1 MNKLILTST
10 AVLLTVTGYPADLT
24 KARFTQ
30 VVNQVKIISSSTKG
44 IAEAKVDLE
53 FLTPDLVQTG
63 PRSLA
68 ELRAPDDTIT
78 RVGSNTIFSF
88 ARRGREVNL
97 QRGSLLFQSPKG
109 KGGGTIRT
117 KAASASV
124 LGTTIMITATID
136 GGFKSIVLEGRC
148 QIQLPNGDFR
158 QLDSGQV
165 TFVLPGEK
173 GFGPTLDVN
182 LEKLVEGSKLV
193 QGFEEELPSKATI
206 DQEVEKQVKLIESG
220 QAEDT
225 GLLVGQKADEDE
237 VQVVKSEF
245 IEQTVSDTR
254 SAQQRALDT
263 DVTQAGTTLNGSRVF
278 ASPINPVPSVTGT
291 INNGFLANNAT
302 FTGNG
307 INFGPYTGA
316 GGNFGVLA
324 KGTLAIKANT
334 ALATVSARQPASST
348 HNFSLFASSPTP
360 VAAGPGTPT
369 TLPFNTT
376 LAGRQ
381 GLTID
386 PNTQINAVGVGN
398 VTLASGSTMAL
409 NNVSVFNQNGS
420 VTVNANSDLET
431 SGGTFSPSSVGYV
444 KFKSVAGNAM
454 VVNTGFSTSTVMM
467 QAAQSLNV
475 NGASFSGLTSIAM
488 DARTVNMW
496 NLNFAAGTTVNLRS
510 QIGQLAPNPN
520 TGAPSVPGHVNFIQN
535 VNYGGEP
542 AQFAVGA
549 GINISPLP

>member
-97 QRGSLLFQSPKG
+97 QRGSLLFHSPKG

-307 INFGPYTGA
+307 INFGPYPGA

-334 ALATVSARQPASST
+334 ALAT
-348 HNFSLFASSPTP
+348 TP
-360 VAAGPGTPT
+360 PT
-369 TLPFNTT
+369 T
-376 LAGRQ
+376 
-381 GLTID
+381 
-386 PNTQINAVGVGN
+386 
-398 VTLASGSTMAL
+398 
-409 NNVSVFNQNGS
+409 
-420 VTVNANSDLET
+420 
-431 SGGTFSPSSVGYV
+431 
-444 KFKSVAGNAM
+444 
-454 VVNTGFSTSTVMM
+454 
-467 QAAQSLNV
+467 
-475 NGASFSGLTSIAM
+475 
-488 DARTVNMW
+488 
-496 NLNFAAGTTVNLRS
+496 
-510 QIGQLAPNPN
+510 
-520 TGAPSVPGHVNFIQN
+520 
-535 VNYGGEP
+535 
-542 AQFAVGA
+542 
-549 GINISPLP
+549 